1 MKMKEIPYFTRSVDR
16 AEKRFADYKARTE
29 AQARNLGFVCAGNL
43 GKGSRNRLNTITD
56 KSVRLYS
63 AYTLRRLFLKM
74 YRLEDNSTRIFW
86 AELND
91 ILRICQTEASPF
103 HNYDYSSFAWD
114 DSDLEDK
121 YNAVRHFIDQYG
133 TATDKKYLL
142 PKFIIRD
149 RKRELFRAV
158 RVCKAHRSHGR
169 AYARYGGRSSAGRS
183 LRGDDRR
190 AGRNQPRPL
199 RRTLPP
205 IPRGNAESRPDIRLD
220 TPVRGMDKR
229 GTAGHRRGTGSRCAG

>member
-74 YRLEDNSTRIFW
+74 YRLEDNGTRIFW

-91 ILRICQTEASPF
+91 ILRICQTEASL
-103 HNYDYSSFAWD
+103 S
-114 DSDLEDK
+114 
-121 YNAVRHFIDQYG
+121 II
-133 TATDKKYLL
+133 T
-142 PKFIIRD
+142 IIRPLLGTIAILKINTTRCD
-149 RKRELFRAV
+149 T
-158 RVCKAHRSHGR
+158 SSTNT
-169 AYARYGGRSSAGRS
+169 AR
-183 LRGDDRR
+183 
-190 AGRNQPRPL
+190 QPTKNIYSP
-199 RRTLPP
+199 
-205 IPRGNAESRPDIRLD
+205 NS
-220 TPVRGMDKR
+220 
-229 GTAGHRRGTGSRCAG
+229 

>member
-1 MKMKEIPYFTRSVDR
+1 MQTKEITYFSLSVDR
-16 AEKRFADYKARTE
+16 AEKRYADYKARTE
-29 AQARNLGFVCAGNL
+29 TQARNLGFVCAGNL
-43 GKGSRNRLNTITD
+43 RKGSRNRLNTITD
-56 KSVRLYS
+56 MSVRLYS

-74 YRLEDNSTRIFW
+74 YRLEDNGTRIFW

-142 PKFIIRD
+142 PKFII
-149 RKRELFRAV
+149 
-158 RVCKAHRSHGR
+158 
-169 AYARYGGRSSAGRS
+169 
-183 LRGDDRR
+183 
-190 AGRNQPRPL
+190 
-199 RRTLPP
+199 
-205 IPRGNAESRPDIRLD
+205 
-220 TPVRGMDKR
+220 
-229 GTAGHRRGTGSRCAG
+229 

>member
-74 YRLEDNSTRIFW
+74 YRLEDNGTRIFW

-91 ILRICQTEASPF
+91 ILRICQTEVPF
-103 HNYDYSSFAWD
+103 
-114 DSDLEDK
+114 
-121 YNAVRHFIDQYG
+121 
-133 TATDKKYLL
+133 
-142 PKFIIRD
+142 P
-149 RKRELFRAV
+149 
-158 RVCKAHRSHGR
+158 
-169 AYARYGGRSSAGRS
+169 
-183 LRGDDRR
+183 
-190 AGRNQPRPL
+190 
-199 RRTLPP
+199 
-205 IPRGNAESRPDIRLD
+205 
-220 TPVRGMDKR
+220 
-229 GTAGHRRGTGSRCAG
+229 

>member
-1 MKMKEIPYFTRSVDR
+1 MKTKEITYFALSVDR

-74 YRLEDNSTRIFW
+74 YRLEDNGTRIFW

-103 HNYDYSSFAWD
+103 HNYDYSSLAWD
-114 DSDLEDK
+114 DNDLKE
-121 YNAVRHFIDQYG
+121 
-133 TATDKKYLL
+133 
-142 PKFIIRD
+142 
-149 RKRELFRAV
+149 
-158 RVCKAHRSHGR
+158 
-169 AYARYGGRSSAGRS
+169 
-183 LRGDDRR
+183 
-190 AGRNQPRPL
+190 
-199 RRTLPP
+199 
-205 IPRGNAESRPDIRLD
+205 
-220 TPVRGMDKR
+220 
-229 GTAGHRRGTGSRCAG
+229 

>member
-74 YRLEDNSTRIFW
+74 YRLEDNGTRIFW

-121 YNAVRHFIDQYG
+121 YNLLVFNNTKVIAITVAERVRGFDLASSTPMECMLFISDL
-133 TATDKKYLL
+133 KK
-142 PKFIIRD
+142 
-149 RKRELFRAV
+149 
-158 RVCKAHRSHGR
+158 
-169 AYARYGGRSSAGRS
+169 S
-183 LRGDDRR
+183 LSTLDDR
-190 AGRNQPRPL
+190 G
-199 RRTLPP
+199 
-205 IPRGNAESRPDIRLD
+205 SIR
-220 TPVRGMDKR
+220 
-229 GTAGHRRGTGSRCAG
+229 